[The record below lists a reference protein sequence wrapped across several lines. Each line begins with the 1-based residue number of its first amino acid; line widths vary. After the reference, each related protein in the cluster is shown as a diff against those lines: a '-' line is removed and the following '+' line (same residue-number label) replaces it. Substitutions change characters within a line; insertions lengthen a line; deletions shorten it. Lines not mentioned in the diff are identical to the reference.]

1 MEPRSTF
8 TEDRENLI
16 KKATLGFDQLNSN
29 LNSFNRNLE
38 TINAI
43 GSQFEASSHLWSSF
57 HKAITS
63 EDNIVEKPVD
73 SETKEPQPLLVDMM
87 EPSLGEEER
96 I

>member
-8 TEDRENLI
+8 KEDRENLLQ
-16 KKATLGFDQLNSN
+16 KALSGLDQLNSN

-63 EDNIVEKPVD
+63 AGNTKTKPNESTIKD
-73 SETKEPQPLLVDMM
+73 PQPSFVDLD
-87 EPSLGEEER
+87 PSLGEEER